1 MRIMTSNIW
10 GDYFGNPVEDREDL
24 LYDVFMRYQPD
35 VLGFQEVTKNWYGSR
50 LFERLSG
57 EYAFVGME
65 VYSDSMRVDSTNGNS
80 ANGNGVKNNGV
91 NNNYVNGNYVPLA
104 YKKDYVLL
112 AKGYER
118 LRETIDKSKAI
129 TWAVLKHPEEE
140 KVFAVCNTHFWWKSG
155 PEHDLVR
162 AENARQLV
170 SVMKFLRERFDCP
183 VFAFGDMNTV
193 LSSEV
198 FKVYAESG
206 IRHLYDLAEKK
217 KDVSSHH
224 GDPQPDENGR
234 LHGKTTAKGR
244 EYSIDH
250 MIGMGDGMKVQEYRV
265 VEDQDALDAT
275 DHSPVFVDVE
285 ML

>member
-10 GDYFGNPVEDREDL
+10 GDYFNNPVEDRQDL

-35 VLGFQEVTKNWYGSR
+35 ILGFQEVTKSWYASN
-50 LFERLSG
+50 LLEHLSA
-57 EYAFVGME
+57 EYAFAGTE
-65 VYSDSMRVDSTNGNS
+65 AY
-80 ANGNGVKNNGV
+80 NNI
-91 NNNYVNGNYVPLA
+91 NFVPLA
-104 YKKDYVLL
+104 YKKDYLLL

-118 LRETIDKSKAI
+118 LLYTTDRSKAI

-162 AENARQLV
+162 TENAKQLV
-170 SVMKFLRERFDCP
+170 AVMKSLHEKYDCP

-193 LSSEV
+193 LSSDV
-198 FKVYAESG
+198 FKVYAENG
-206 IRHLYDLAEKK
+206 IQHLYDLAKKK

-224 GDPQPDENGR
+224 GDPQPDENGKLR
-234 LHGKTTAKGR
+234 GKKTPKGR
-244 EYSIDH
+244 EFSIDH
-250 MIGMGDGMKVQEYRV
+250 IIGMGDGIQVTEYCV

-285 ML
+285 VN